1 MSGINEIPTL
11 SLAFLGDAVL
21 ELFVREKLVEL
32 GFSVGKLNELKVKYV
47 SATSQAAAVKELMT
61 VFTEQEQ
68 DVFSRGRNAKTNS
81 GAKNAKLADYKQAT
95 GLEAVFG
102 YLHITGN
109 TKREQELFT
118 LFWNAIS

>member
-1 MSGINEIPTL
+1 MSSINEIPTL
-11 SLAFLGDAVL
+11 SLAFLGDAVI
-21 ELFVREKLVEL
+21 ELYVREKLVEL

-47 SATSQAAAVKELMT
+47 SATSQAAAVKELLSA
-61 VFTEQEQ
+61 FTEQEH
-68 DVFSRGRNAKTNS
+68 DVFLRGRNAKTNS